1 MALPSSLAG
10 SHASTANSKR
20 AKRGPPMLIPHGS
33 CKLTDQEKCKAL
45 QLCPDSAGACTS
57 GTQSAPKRAKRK
69 PPVHAPC
76 KSCKPPCW
84 RKAQAI
90 SPLLVALQGRM
101 PVAPIPTKGAIGG
114 PLVRTPTCS
123 EYREHSYQQ
132 PVGKGIARE
141 QPQREHF
148 STS

>member
-33 CKLTDQEKCKAL
+33 CKLTDQEKCKAS

-101 PVAPIPTKGAIGG
+101 PVAPIPHQGSHRRPIS
-114 PLVRTPTCS
+114 P
-123 EYREHSYQQ
+123 HSNLQW
-132 PVGKGIARE
+132 I
-141 QPQREHF
+141 QRALLPAASWERDCQRAATERAF
-148 STS
+148 